1 MYPSFLAFSVL
12 LLRFSSSSNLQT
24 FFLLK
29 FGIYKRC
36 YNKASILRLTRYAHL
51 GCSKMTSTFIRRGL
65 TRIQATYCYNHVWQ
79 TIKFLGRVLTLRSI
93 WDAFQWLEMSKN
105 LTTGRRSSGGSG
117 EIRQPSAR
125 DLLRQ
130 AQLKHKIFEDEFV
143 IKSFYESEKA
153 HHGHVCLNMI
163 EHRETQGLQT
173 MS

>member
-105 LTTGRRSSGGSG
+105 LTTGSS
-117 EIRQPSAR
+117 Q
-125 DLLRQ
+125 RQ
-130 AQLKHKIFEDEFV
+130 AKQRWIRRNKTTV
-143 IKSFYESEKA
+143 
-153 HHGHVCLNMI
+153 
-163 EHRETQGLQT
+163 R
-173 MS
+173 